1 MKNYLL
7 MKKDVLGIR
16 IIFLNPCQI
25 EIFWI
30 ADMDYQL
37 IIQSNFNDKPD
48 MEVTINGPYKM
59 REFHSKVIAVL
70 KNKRWMRNIK
80 QNNLPRYEQF
90 DTLGER
96 MAIEIY
102 RFVEMAKNS
111 VFLSQGSGPHTLIG
125 MALEDTWT
133 YIHAGNVG
141 ELDHVQEIDKIILEI
156 KQTAKTR
163 SAKTQISKQPRSLT
177 DDKYDGF
184 GVHLFPP
191 IVIDSVRKRSIEELI
206 YDTYNIRIDNKIIDT
221 RIDNRQIIVNRDGF
235 IFVEN
240 DNKENALKILNLIMA
255 QGAFYGFP
263 LHAVREH
270 ELVMANYN
278 KQELIMTDMQW
289 NPETR
294 RAYLINRDNA

>member
-1 MKNYLL
+1 MFFYH
-7 MKKDVLGIR
+7 R
-16 IIFLNPCQI
+16 
-25 EIFWI
+25 
-30 ADMDYQL
+30 
-37 IIQSNFNDKPD
+37 
-48 MEVTINGPYKM
+48 EV
-59 REFHSKVIAVL
+59 A
-70 KNKRWMRNIK
+70 
-80 QNNLPRYEQF
+80 
-90 DTLGER
+90 
-96 MAIEIY
+96 
-102 RFVEMAKNS
+102 
-111 VFLSQGSGPHTLIG
+111 PHTLIG
-125 MALEDTWT
+125 MAFEDTWT

-141 ELDHVQEIDKIILEI
+141 EFDHVQEIDKIILEI

-221 RIDNRQIIVNRDGF
+221 RIDNKQIIVNRDGF

-255 QGAFYGFP
+255 HGAFYGFP

-270 ELVMANYN
+270 ELVMANYS

-289 NPETR
+289 NPKTR
-294 RAYLINRDNA
+294 RAYLINNSFNLKYSDLLAKIEIKSDIMRDSVKYSKITCKGNTSRRYATTQ